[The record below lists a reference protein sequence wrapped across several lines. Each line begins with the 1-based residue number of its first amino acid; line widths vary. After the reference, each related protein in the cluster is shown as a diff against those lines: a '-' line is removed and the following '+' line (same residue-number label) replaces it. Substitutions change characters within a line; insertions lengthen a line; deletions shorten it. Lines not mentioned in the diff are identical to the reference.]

1 MFKYLGEDGEINS
14 EYYRLVKN
22 AEHKLYDIELK
33 DGSQRVAFKV
43 KYDNEIGFAY
53 HVMEGNVFHF
63 TSENNIVSQKLQKE
77 FKPAIIKDLS
87 VSDFKIALRDGRNE
101 NKEVE
106 LLNVVFFN
114 ENNKSIMKKGFSGKI
129 NETDIIIFR
138 ENSKIEY
145 IERDKCISV
154 LLLEKQIK
162 LTEEESKE
170 KELKESFAFLEE
182 RKIHINKNDEK
193 ITNINLYM
201 LVNEIKRFEDRYGQI
216 NEELNF
222 GTLKELSNY
231 IKDKEVYKK
240 ELENQN
246 LFKEKF
252 NFDIE
257 VKLEEKDKKATIKIT
272 DVNSKELSVL
282 VVDDVFHTE
291 TVKREVLFKKY
302 SDDDD
307 YIEEDI
313 DFVFFD
319 LNNEDKKIEIYENG
333 KILNNVSESNY
344 RSIYELI
351 GEKGFSNN
359 LNVGNLENEI
369 NEIIYEDLELQLES
383 MSFTKTEWRNF
394 FTNQY
399 TMSDSQGVDLISE
412 KIKQDLNEKRSRP
425 KQQI

>member
-1 MFKYLGEDGEINS
+1 MFKYLGDDGEINS
-14 EYYRLVKN
+14 EYYSLVKN

-63 TSENNIVSQKLQKE
+63 TNENNIVSQKLQKE

-87 VSDFKIALRDGRNE
+87 VSDFKLALRDGRNE

-129 NETDIIIFR
+129 EETEIIIFR

-154 LLLEKQIK
+154 ILLEKQVK

-252 NFDIE
+252 NFDID
-257 VKLEEKDKKATIKIT
+257 VKLEEKDKKAVIKIT
-272 DVNSKELSVL
+272 DINSKELSVL
-282 VVDDVFHTE
+282 VVGDVFHTE
-291 TVKREVLFKKY
+291 TIKREVLFKKY

-333 KILNNVSESNY
+333 KILNNISESNY